1 MTTTNKYT
9 YVHIYT
15 HIQQSNRNK
24 KKSNCSLKKQQYVLV
39 KNTMQD
45 WKAFKTQWI
54 IIVQRIKILGL
65 YRLLNRSITM
75 KVKSEKK
82 SK

>member
-1 MTTTNKYT
+1 MHMYIYT
-9 YVHIYT
+9 YTYSKAT
-15 HIQQSNRNK
+15 ETK

-54 IIVQRIKILGL
+54 IIVRRIKILGL

>member
-1 MTTTNKYT
+1 MY
-9 YVHIYT
+9 IYT
-15 HIQQSNRNK
+15 HTYSKATETK

-45 WKAFKTQWI
+45 WKAFQTQWI